1 MFTGSARSRMFMLFY
16 FAVPVGSGL
25 GFVVGSTVASYMGA
39 WQWGIRLT
47 AVAGIIALALLILI
61 VDEPQRGAAEKSDDR
76 LPSKSGSYWKDV
88 KTLMRTPTFISC
100 TWAYTTL
107 IFVTGTLSWWEPTII
122 KHAVAWNQGL
132 NDTEL
137 LPNYKKDQ
145 IGQIFGGITTVAG
158 IIGVSAGTILS
169 ETLLKGQG
177 IFRPL
182 KTERAQPLVSGLG
195 SLIAAPLLLLGFL
208 FGHQDI
214 LILWVLLFFVV
225 TFLSFNWSLN
235 VDVLMSV
242 VLPSMRS
249 TAFSYFMLISHLF
262 GDASGPYIIGAI
274 SDAIRGDVK
283 TPKTQYIS
291 LVKASAVTVVL
302 LCISAVLYFVTS
314 VTLPKDQAKFRK
326 QLGLTDCDRKE
337 TDSSSS
343 SNEKLNRI
351 YIDESEQV

>member
-1 MFTGSARSRMFMLFY
+1 
-16 FAVPVGSGL
+16 
-25 GFVVGSTVASYMGA
+25 
-39 WQWGIRLT
+39 
-47 AVAGIIALALLILI
+47 
-61 VDEPQRGAAEKSDDR
+61 
-76 LPSKSGSYWKDV
+76 
-88 KTLMRTPTFISC
+88 
-100 TWAYTTL
+100 
-107 IFVTGTLSWWEPTII
+107 
-122 KHAVAWNQGL
+122 
-132 NDTEL
+132 
-137 LPNYKKDQ
+137 
-145 IGQIFGGITTVAG
+145 
-158 IIGVSAGTILS
+158 
-169 ETLLKGQG
+169 
-177 IFRPL
+177 
-182 KTERAQPLVSGLG
+182 
-195 SLIAAPLLLLGFL
+195 
-208 FGHQDI
+208 
-214 LILWVLLFFVV
+214 
-225 TFLSFNWSLN
+225 
-235 VDVLMSV
+235 
-242 VLPSMRS
+242 MRS